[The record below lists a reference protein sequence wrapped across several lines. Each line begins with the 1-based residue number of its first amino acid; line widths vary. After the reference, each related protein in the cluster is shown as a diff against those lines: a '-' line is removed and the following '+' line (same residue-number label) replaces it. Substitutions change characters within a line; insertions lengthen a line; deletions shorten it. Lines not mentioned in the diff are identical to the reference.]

1 MASGA
6 ICDKQI
12 SASTQYNNNHA
23 PIQGRLHFQA
33 NGKVR
38 GAWSAAINDA
48 HQWLQIYLGSEP
60 IIITGIAIQGR
71 NGFCCQWVTGY
82 NLQYSDDKVNFRYY
96 REEGNTTKYF
106 LGNVD
111 QDGVVYHGLNRP
123 MKARYVRFRP
133 VHWNEWISMRVEVYG
148 CSKAC
153 FSYWKPFASSL
164 YAVFS
169 MNNSWQKA
177 EAFCNLMDARLV
189 KIDSMEE
196 SSFVKAIVPDA
207 NFQFSHWIGLTDAD
221 MENHW
226 KWSDGSSLGSY
237 TNWRHGEPN
246 NFYTEEDCV
255 AIFNGLWYDYPCSYT
270 IGFICEK

>member
-96 REEGNTTKYF
+96 REEGNTTKVNWTVHQIITDKTRNLPLIGKGKRPYF
-106 LGNVD
+106 LD
-111 QDGVVYHGLNRP
+111 MQ
-123 MKARYVRFRP
+123 F
-133 VHWNEWISMRVEVYG
+133 
-148 CSKAC
+148 
-153 FSYWKPFASSL
+153 PF
-164 YAVFS
+164 
-169 MNNSWQKA
+169 
-177 EAFCNLMDARLV
+177 
-189 KIDSMEE
+189 
-196 SSFVKAIVPDA
+196 
-207 NFQFSHWIGLTDAD
+207 
-221 MENHW
+221 
-226 KWSDGSSLGSY
+226 
-237 TNWRHGEPN
+237 
-246 NFYTEEDCV
+246 
-255 AIFNGLWYDYPCSYT
+255 
-270 IGFICEK
+270 